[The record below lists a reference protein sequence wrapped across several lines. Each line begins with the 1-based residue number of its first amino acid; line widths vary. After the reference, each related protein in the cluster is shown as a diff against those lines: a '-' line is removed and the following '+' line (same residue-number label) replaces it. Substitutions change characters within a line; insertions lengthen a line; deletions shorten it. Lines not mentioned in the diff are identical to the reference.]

1 MGQMG
6 ATGFAQIATELGED
20 ETIEGHDLFLSQLAH
35 SLVSLS
41 EAQADRMDQ
50 LLSQIDES
58 DEQPD
63 QVMAQ
68 ISEESDKNLVHL
80 GQMLS
85 QLKEEDMD
93 KIVTMLD
100 GMDFAEVGSEN

>member
-1 MGQMG
+1 
-6 ATGFAQIATELGED
+6 
-20 ETIEGHDLFLSQLAH
+20 
-35 SLVSLS
+35 
-41 EAQADRMDQ
+41 MDQ

-58 DEQPD
+58 DEHPD

-100 GMDFAEVGSEN
+100 GMDFAEVGSENQSDMGSQD

>member
-6 ATGFAQIATELGED
+6 ATGFAQIAAELGED
-20 ETIEGHDLFLSQLAH
+20 ETVEGHDLFLSQLAH

-58 DEQPD
+58 DEQRALD
-63 QVMAQ
+63 ERQRKR
-68 ISEESDKNLVHL
+68 KNELDNLLKGCRDRQDDFERHL
-80 GQMLS
+80 G
-85 QLKEEDMD
+85 
-93 KIVTMLD
+93 KII
-100 GMDFAEVGSEN
+100 G